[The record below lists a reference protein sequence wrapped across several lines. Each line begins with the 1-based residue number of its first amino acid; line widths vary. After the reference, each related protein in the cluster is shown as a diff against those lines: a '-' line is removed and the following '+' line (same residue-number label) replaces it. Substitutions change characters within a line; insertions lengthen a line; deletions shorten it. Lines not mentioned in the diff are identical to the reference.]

1 MGPVYSQ
8 DNLDADVI
16 LSESGSD
23 SALLQEVGVD
33 DSVLEE
39 SDNNY
44 ELQESPKS
52 FSDLQKLINQAS
64 GNEIV
69 LTSDYTY
76 NPAKDS
82 GKNGISISR

>member
-52 FSDLQKLINQAS
+52 F
-64 GNEIV
+64 
-69 LTSDYTY
+69 
-76 NPAKDS
+76 
-82 GKNGISISR
+82 